1 MLRLLLLLLPA
12 IVTWAMET
20 TPAVDL
26 QTVRRNLVQLLSPA
40 AEETAKLTETA
51 RTAVASQAAD
61 GTWPSVDYADT
72 QRSGWRASQHLTRQ
86 AWSLAVALHAT
97 PNPDPATAEALRR
110 ALDAW
115 FRLDL
120 RNSNWW
126 HNEIGVPMAL
136 GGILLL
142 AGDAVDGPR
151 RTTACTLMRRSK
163 HERWTG
169 QNLVWGVNNQ
179 IMRGCLE
186 GDEQA
191 VADGFTR
198 FYQEIR
204 INPPPSEGVQP
215 DFSFHQHGNVL
226 YSGGY
231 GQGFSCD
238 GARLLAA
245 AHGTRFQATAQVS
258 AVISSYLL
266 DGQRWM
272 IRGAYWDF
280 GVVGRV
286 FCRPGINAR
295 SLAVAARLMAGID
308 AARSEEFT
316 AMATAIAGG
325 KPDTRVEGNR
335 HFWCSDYMAHQRP
348 AFFASVRMHSKRID
362 NTDSLTNSENK
373 RSHFVAD
380 GATCLM
386 RDGSEYADIYPV
398 WDWQRIPGITCEQRP
413 AMPEPK
419 TVRRTGTTTFV
430 GGVSDGNAGLAAMQ
444 HRRDSLQARKT
455 WLLLDDAVVC
465 LGAGISCTSGL
476 PVATSLNQ
484 CLLRGQPVR
493 APGDGPWAWHD
504 RIGYALLAPGQLVL
518 SAGLQRGR
526 WSDIGVGK
534 ADELAVPVFSLAIDH
549 GRDPADATYAYVV
562 LPGIA
567 AEAMPAWLAAPPIQV
582 LSNTA
587 SVQAAEHR
595 AAGVLGAAFHQA
607 GRLAAGTALSVDKPC
622 LVLLRR
628 KGSVLHISVANP
640 ENQPLSVQLTLGEAL
655 TGDGVEA
662 LPDGCHIRF
671 ALPGGAEAGRSVTR
685 SFTLAR

>member
-1 MLRLLLLLLPA
+1 MFRILFLLLPA
-12 IVTWAMET
+12 LVSWSMET
-20 TPAVDL
+20 APSADL
-26 QTVRRNLVQLLSPA
+26 QSVRRNLIQLLSPG
-40 AEETAKLTETA
+40 AEETVKLTEAA
-51 RTAVASQAAD
+51 RAAVAGQAAD

-72 QRSGWRASQHLTRQ
+72 QRSAWRASQHLTRQ
-86 AWSLAVALHAT
+86 AWSLAVRLHAT
-97 PNPDPATAEALRR
+97 QGADAAAAESLRR

-115 FRLDL
+115 SRLDL

-142 AGDAVDGPR
+142 AGDAVDAER
-151 RTTACTLMRRSK
+151 RAKACTLMRRSK

-215 DFSFHQHGNVL
+215 DYSFHQHGNVI

-231 GQGFSCD
+231 GQGFTCD

-245 AHGTRFQATAQVS
+245 ANGTRFQAPAQVA

-272 IRGAYWDF
+272 IRGGYWDF
-280 GVVGRV
+280 GVVGRE
-286 FCRPGINAR
+286 FCRPGKTAR
-295 SLAVAARLMAGID
+295 GLAAAARLMAGID
-308 AARSEEFT
+308 PARSDEFT
-316 AMATAIAGG
+316 AMAAAIAGG
-325 KPDTRVEGNR
+325 KPDSSVEGNR
-335 HFWCSDYMAHQRP
+335 HFWCSDYMSHQRP

-362 NTDSLTNSENK
+362 NTDSLTNGENE
-373 RSHFVAD
+373 RSHFIAD

-386 RDGSEYADIYPV
+386 RDGTEYVDIYPV
-398 WDWQRIPGITCEQRP
+398 WDWQRVPGITCEQRP

-419 TVRRTGTTTFV
+419 TVRRTGATTFV
-430 GGVSDGNAGLAAMQ
+430 GGVSDGSVGLAAMQ
-444 HRRDSLQARKT
+444 HRRDSLSARKT

-465 LGAGISCTSGL
+465 LGAGITCTSGL
-476 PVATSLNQ
+476 AVATSINQ
-484 CLLRGQPVR
+484 CLLRGPAVR
-493 APGDGPWAWHD
+493 APGDGLWAWHD
-504 RIGYALLAPGQLVL
+504 HIGYALLAPGHLSL
-518 SAGLQRGR
+518 SAGPQRGR

-534 ADELAVPVFSLAIDH
+534 ADDVTVPVFSLAIDH
-549 GRDPADATYAYVV
+549 GRDPVEAAYAYVA
-562 LPGIA
+562 LPGITS
-567 AEAMPAWLAAPPIQV
+567 EAMPAWLAAPPIRV
-582 LSNTA
+582 LSNTTT
-587 SVQAAEHR
+587 VQAAEHR
-595 AAGVLGAAFHQA
+595 AAGVLGVAFHQP
-607 GRLAAGTALSVDKPC
+607 GRLDAGTALSVDQPC

-628 KGSVLHISVANP
+628 KGSVLNISVANP
-640 ENQPLSVQLTLGEAL
+640 ENRPLSVQLEVDEAL
-655 TGDGVEA
+655 SGDDVE
-662 LPDGCHIRF
+662 PTPRGSRIRF
-671 ALPGGAEAGRSVTR
+671 ALPGGADAGRSVAR
-685 SFTLAR
+685 NFTLLR